1 MAESTEVRTVD
12 GRYYEVIQLGQPD
25 ILFTNI
31 RYAGREILV
40 AGWDTDKVNEVLKK
54 VDAPFR
60 GVDAD
65 NTNDTNNLQ

>member
-12 GRYYEVIQLGQPD
+12 GRYYEVIQTGQSD
-25 ILFTNI
+25 LLFTNI
-31 RYAGREILV
+31 RYAGIEILV

-60 GVDAD
+60 VVDAEK
-65 NTNDTNNLQ
+65 NRIQHI

>member
-60 GVDAD
+60 VVDAEK
-65 NTNDTNNLQ
+65 NRIQHI

>member
-31 RYAGREILV
+31 RYAGMEILV
-40 AGWDTDKVNEVLKK
+40 AGWDTEKVNEVLKK
-54 VDAPFR
+54 IEAPFR
-60 GVDAD
+60 VVDAD

>member
-12 GRYYEVIQLGQPD
+12 GRYYEVIQMGQSD
-25 ILFTNI
+25 LLFTNI
-31 RYAGREILV
+31 RYAGIEILV

-60 GVDAD
+60 VVDAD

>member
-40 AGWDTDKVNEVLKK
+40 AGWDTDKVNEVLKEIN
-54 VDAPFR
+54 APFR
-60 GVDAD
+60 VTKAENGR
-65 NTNDTNNLQ
+65 NL

>member
-12 GRYYEVIQLGQPD
+12 GRYYEVIQLGQSD
-25 ILFTNI
+25 LLFTNI

-54 VDAPFR
+54 IEAPFR
-60 GVDAD
+60 VVDAD
-65 NTNDTNNLQ
+65 KCE